1 MSSSLKSAKSPVN
14 ELGNLF
20 GELMMAK
27 GFGVHKSQQLGYV
40 LVLMQERYE
49 PMRQNYPLMMG
60 VAKSLLA

>member
-1 MSSSLKSAKSPVN
+1 
-14 ELGNLF
+14 
-20 GELMMAK
+20 MMAK